1 MAGSTTTTLNDLLP
15 KIIQEAMF
23 VASERSIMRGLVKNY
38 TLSAGQGKTVNVPIY
53 PKQTAYKVGDAG
65 WSAEGD
71 EVPNTAVSTN
81 EAVLTISP
89 VAIRTVLTDFAR
101 VASASNVVADLGR
114 LFGEAVARRMD
125 QDLTATFSSFTAPT
139 AGTTLITA
147 AQVFTAVAKLKA
159 DAVPTDGM
167 VCVVHP
173 EIAFDLKSALT
184 TPNSSVPF
192 SAFGLGDV
200 ANQAMREGFIGML
213 SGIPVYE
220 TSNIANSGSA
230 GNYLGAIF
238 QRDALGLGMIG
249 DISIE
254 TQRRAELLG
263 DDIVCSAYYGT
274 GVLMADYGRS
284 LNNNS
289 SINP

>member
-15 KIIQEAMF
+15 EIIQEAMF

-38 TLSAGQGKTVNVPIY
+38 TLPAGSGKNVNVPIY
-53 PKQTAYKVGDAG
+53 PIQTAAVVT
-65 WSAEGD
+65 EGD
-71 EVPNTAVSTN
+71 EVSNTAVSTN
-81 EAVLTISP
+81 TAQLTVRP
-89 VAIRTVLTDFAR
+89 VAIRTMLTDLAR
-101 VASASNVVADLGR
+101 VSAASNVVADLGK
-114 LFGEAVARRMD
+114 LFGEAVARKMD
-125 QDLTATFSSFTAPT
+125 TDLTALFSSFTAPT

-147 AQVFTAVAKLKA
+147 AQIFTAVAKLQA
-159 DAVPTDGM
+159 DAVPMEGM
-167 VCVVHP
+167 VCVIHP

-184 TPNSSVPF
+184 TQGNTPF
-192 SAFGLGDV
+192 TAGAYGDN
-200 ANQAMREGFIGML
+200 ANEAMRTGFIGML
-213 SGIPVYE
+213 AGIPVYQ

-238 QRDALGLGMIG
+238 QRDAMGLGMIG
-249 DISIE
+249 DIAIE
-254 TQRRAELLG
+254 TQRRAAFLG

-274 GVLMADYGRS
+274 GLLQTNYGRA